1 MDHCIVTELK
11 ENRVMSI
18 VGIETN
24 LVHVEAPWTK
34 HAELEKKR
42 KTIIYLI

>member
-1 MDHCIVTELK
+1 MVIIFSKLLDMDHCIVTELK

-24 LVHVEAPWTK
+24 LVHVEAP
-34 HAELEKKR
+34 
-42 KTIIYLI
+42 